1 MNPLIELDRSLTL
14 ALNGVHAGWLDP
26 VMLFF
31 SKVYV
36 WLPLYLAAIAL
47 LFWKL
52 PWRKAL
58 IGSLML
64 IAAFAFTDIFTHYL
78 KEHVFLRLRPCEDP
92 ALGGLVRLLEPHGSL
107 YGFPSGHAANTFGF
121 AAASAWL
128 LKRRWWSIPIFCW
141 AALVS
146 YSRIYVG
153 KHYLGD
159 VLGGAVCG
167 MLVAGITILL
177 MNLVFKWIDKRCAA

>member
-1 MNPLIELDRSLTL
+1 MNPLIEFDQSLSL
-14 ALNGVHAGWLDP
+14 ALNGAHTAWLDP
-26 VMLFF
+26 VMLFL
-31 SKVYV
+31 SRVYV
-36 WLPLYLAAIAL
+36 WVPLYLACLAL
-47 LFWKL
+47 LFFRL

-64 IAAFAFTDIFTHYL
+64 IAAFAFTDIFTHWL

-92 ALGGLVRLLEPHGSL
+92 ALTGLVRLLEPHGSL

-128 LKRRWWSIPIFCW
+128 LKRKWWSISLFCW

-153 KHYLGD
+153 KHFLGD
-159 VLGGAVCG
+159 VLGGAAFG
-167 MLVAGITILL
+167 LLVAAIAIGL
-177 MNLVFKWIDKRCAA
+177 MHIIYKWIDKRCAA

>member
-1 MNPLIELDRSLTL
+1 MNPLIEFDQTLTL
-14 ALNGVHAGWLDP
+14 ALNGAHTPWLDP
-26 VMLFF
+26 VMVFF

-36 WLPLYLAAIAL
+36 WVPLYLATIIL
-47 LFWKL
+47 LFCRL
-52 PWRKAL
+52 SWRKAL

-64 IAAFAFTDIFTHYL
+64 IAAFAFTDIFTHWL

-92 ALGGLVRLLEPHGSL
+92 ALSGLIHLLEKHGSL

-128 LKRRWWSIPIFCW
+128 LKRKWWTIPIFCW

-153 KHYLGD
+153 KHFLGD
-159 VLGGAVCG
+159 VLGGTMFGLLA
-167 MLVAGITILL
+167 AGAAILL
-177 MNLVFKWIDKRCAA
+177 MRLIFKWTNKRCTA